1 MTSFHLPNLALFTHR
16 TALKVD
22 VLLVPHHG
30 SRTSS
35 TPPFIAAVA
44 APTAVCTPGCR
55 NRFGH
60 PRPDGVPVYGLPPI
74 TVAVDPKAALA
85 RIEQE
90 ERLARVEAD
99 PPRRTATGPE
109 QHARRAIVALHAPR
123 P

>member
-1 MTSFHLPNLALFTHR
+1 MGTKKKLIAATFASAMTFALFGGLA
-16 TALKVD
+16 ALFASAD
-22 VLLVPHHG
+22 GPCCG
-30 SRTSS
+30 S
-35 TPPFIAAVA
+35 VA
-44 APTAVCTPGCR
+44 AIAVKPPTQQPLVGVFLGTAV
-55 NRFGH
+55 
-60 PRPDGVPVYGLPPI
+60 DGVPVYGLPPI
-74 TVAVDPKAALA
+74 TVAVDRKVALA